1 MTTHRKINIGPLPEQ
16 GEDYSRYEETEVL
29 WGRIALIGLCLAAIV
44 ASLLAFVLRTESPA
58 ASMLPMVK
66 SSTEVRAEPLTA
78 KNNAPAVSD
87 VQNESL
93 PTANSSSVSN
103 TLSVSNAAQVT
114 KAFETTEASEVSVVP
129 KAIRPA
135 IISPVTSLHEG
146 IIRAELT
153 HSLEDGKPS
162 APLGYEVAMSEEGI
176 IKVILYTHMQDLH
189 GTILFHDWYRNEERQ
204 ARVKIP
210 VGVKSQH
217 SHSSKYINT
226 QMIGEWT
233 VKVVDDSGEL
243 YAEAN
248 FAVN

>member
-1 MTTHRKINIGPLPEQ
+1 MTTHRRINIGPLPEQ

-44 ASLLAFVLRTESPA
+44 ASLLAFMLRTEAPAESPA

-66 SSTEVRAEPLTA
+66 SSTEVRAEPAMA
-78 KNNAPAVSD
+78 KNNASAVTA
-87 VQNESL
+87 VQNESSSV
-93 PTANSSSVSN
+93 ANSSPVS
-103 TLSVSNAAQVT
+103 TIPQVT
-114 KAFETTEASEVSVVP
+114 KSSVVP
-129 KAIRPA
+129 KGKGPA

-153 HSLEDGKPS
+153 HLLEDGKPS
-162 APLGYEVAMSEEGI
+162 APLGYEVAMSDEGI

-189 GTILFHDWYRNEERQ
+189 GTILFHDWYRNEKRQ

-210 VGVKSQH
+210 VRVKSQH
-217 SHSSKYINT
+217 SHSSKYINA
-226 QMIGEWT
+226 QMTGEWT